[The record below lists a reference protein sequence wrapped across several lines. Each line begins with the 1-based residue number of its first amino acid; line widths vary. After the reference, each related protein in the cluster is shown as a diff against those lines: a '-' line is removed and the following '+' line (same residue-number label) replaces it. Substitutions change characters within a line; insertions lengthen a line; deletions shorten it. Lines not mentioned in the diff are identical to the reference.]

1 MDASYH
7 KGHEF
12 DLCCRKHRTLAFG
25 HPKKSKGGHEY
36 YYAIGFIAPVGRL
49 IGGSRG
55 RAMCGNTK
63 ERCMPTSR
71 SSSPIF
77 WHGGCVV
84 DFPTTPINLAQVRL
98 IQMQLSSQIIE
109 ESCDS
114 YPDLLLH
121 ARIPVLARPHA
132 RGASC
137 GELQLEACR
146 GSRSSSSNS
155 SPVGSERSCRV
166 SAVYMHR
173 EPSAR
178 AASHVGSVPV

>member
-1 MDASYH
+1 MICAAESTDRSPS
-7 KGHEF
+7 GT
-12 DLCCRKHRTLAFG
+12 RKTKRGTHGTLPGYPPCFFQTSR
-25 HPKKSKGGHEY
+25 PW
-36 YYAIGFIAPVGRL
+36 RL
-49 IGGSRG
+49 IEGAGG

-84 DFPTTPINLAQVRL
+84 DFPTTPINLAQIRL

>member
-1 MDASYH
+1 M
-7 KGHEF
+7 
-12 DLCCRKHRTLAFG
+12 L
-25 HPKKSKGGHEY
+25 PKAQTPRLRAPEKLKGGLLVLY
-36 YYAIGFIAPVGRL
+36 PGTPLV
-49 IGGSRG
+49 
-55 RAMCGNTK
+55 
-63 ERCMPTSR
+63 
-71 SSSPIF
+71 SSSRPLAA
-77 WHGGCVV
+77 HRGGRGPCHVWQHEGTLHA
-84 DFPTTPINLAQVRL
+84 DFQELESNFLARRVRRRLPTTPINLAQVRL